1 MSSAVRYAQSPTP
14 PVASARTGRPRAALV
29 PPRVRPG
36 ELALTATLLSLYV
49 GFRGSAR
56 LLGAIESV
64 VAR

>member
-1 MSSAVRYAQSPTP
+1 MSSAVRYARSPP
-14 PVASARTGRPRAALV
+14 PLVTRARSGRPRATLV
-29 PPRVRPG
+29 PASLRPG
-36 ELALTATLLSLYV
+36 EVALTATLFSLYV

>member
-14 PVASARTGRPRAALV
+14 LVARARNGEPRAALV
-29 PPRVRPG
+29 PAGLRPG

-49 GFRGSAR
+49 GLRGGAR
-56 LLGAIESV
+56 VLGAIESV